1 MPKIARELS
10 DVAVRRLRWG
20 VKQKGPGAGRSV
32 PVQHPV
38 GGVSGLRLYCRPP
51 IGEGGQ
57 FARSWV
63 LRVQAG
69 DKRRDI
75 GLGPY
80 PEVGLGEARRKARE
94 IKEQIRQGIDP
105 ASECRAKRSAMRASQ
120 AREVTFATVADRYV
134 AKKAREYKTAMQAT
148 RLRSR
153 IDTYAIPALGHLLI
167 QDIDRANVL
176 DMLRPLWE
184 VKTETA
190 TRVRLYVERILDLAE
205 AEGLRDGA
213 NPARWAGNLELS
225 LPKPSKVAKV
235 QHQRSL
241 PYGEIHCFWVKLG
254 ALQTTSATVLQFTI
268 LTAARPTE
276 ARRATWDE
284 IDLEGKVWVLPA
296 ERMKGQRVHRVP
308 LSQPALNLLT
318 SLPTRSGYL
327 FLNAAGNPLSD
338 SYISRVP
345 KLLGYDVTTHG
356 FRSTFRTWAQEC
368 TDYAEEV
375 CELSLAHVSTDA
387 TRAAYARGEL
397 LDRRRSLIEDWG
409 NYCEIGSAANTGSRK
424 KHSR

>member
-10 DVAVRRLRWG
+10 DAAVRKLRWG
-20 VKQKGPGAGRSV
+20 IKQTEPGAGRRV
-32 PVQHPV
+32 AVQHPV

-51 IGEGGQ
+51 VSEVSQ

-69 DKRRDI
+69 DKRREI

-105 ASECRAKRSAMRASQ
+105 AAERRANRSAMRAAQ
-120 AREVTFATVADRYV
+120 AREVTFAIVADRYI
-134 AKKAREYKTAMQAT
+134 AKKALEYKTAVQTT

-153 IDTYAIPALGHLLI
+153 LDTYAIPFLGHLLVK
-167 QDIDRANVL
+167 DIGRAHVL
-176 DMLRPLWE
+176 DMLRPIWE

-205 AEGLRDGA
+205 AEGLRNGT
-213 NPARWAGNLELS
+213 NPARWVGNLELS

-241 PYGEIHCFWVKLG
+241 PYDEMRCFWVKLG
-254 ALQTTSATVLQFTI
+254 ALETTSAAVLRFTI

-276 ARRATWDE
+276 ARHATWDE
-284 IDLEGKVWVLPA
+284 VDLENKVWVVPA
-296 ERMKGQRVHRVP
+296 ERMKGQRAHRVP
-308 LSQPALNLLT
+308 LSKAAVKLLR
-318 SLPTRSGYL
+318 SLPTSSGHL
-327 FLNAAGNPLSD
+327 FLNAAGNPLTD
-338 SYISRVP
+338 AYISRVP

-397 LDRRRSLIEDWG
+397 LSRRSSLIEDWG
-409 NYCEIGSAANTGSRK
+409 RYCEVGSDLKSRSRR
-424 KHSR
+424 KHS